1 MLNIIIFVLFIAIVT
16 FLFILYH
23 IVRGLKV
30 LLFQKNHKG
39 GWYLLIGS
47 LTLIALYIYTQTQY
61 VHFSSVR
68 NFVTPMWCIGGI
80 LCFTGDYIA
89 DKESGQIKLAPTL
102 IRIIAFCIS
111 LIAHSV

>member
-1 MLNIIIFVLFIAIVT
+1 MLNIIFFVLFIAIVT

-61 VHFSSVR
+61 VYFSSVR

-80 LCFTGDYIA
+80 LCFIGDYIA

-111 LIAHSV
+111 LIALSV

>member
-39 GWYLLIGS
+39 G
-47 LTLIALYIYTQTQY
+47 
-61 VHFSSVR
+61 
-68 NFVTPMWCIGGI
+68 
-80 LCFTGDYIA
+80 
-89 DKESGQIKLAPTL
+89 
-102 IRIIAFCIS
+102 
-111 LIAHSV
+111 

>member
-1 MLNIIIFVLFIAIVT
+1 MLNIIIFVLFIAIVV
-16 FLFILYH
+16 FYFILYH
-23 IVRGLKV
+23 LLRGLKV

-47 LTLIALYIYTQTQY
+47 LIQTALFIYNQY
-61 VHFSSVR
+61 VDYSSVR
-68 NFVTPMWCIGGI
+68 NFVIPMWCIGGL
-80 LCFTGDYIA
+80 LCFIGDYIA

-111 LIAHSV
+111 LIALSV

>member
-47 LTLIALYIYTQTQY
+47 SILIALFIYTKY
-61 VHFSSVR
+61 VDFSSVR
-68 NFVTPMWCIGGI
+68 NFVTPMWC
-80 LCFTGDYIA
+80 IA

-111 LIAHSV
+111 LIALSV